1 MPKGSEARK
10 LEPAEKRSKPP
21 RIHAA
26 EVVDVSTLK
35 PHPKNYRSHPEEQ
48 LLHLG
53 ESMRQHGVYKNIV
66 VTRDGT
72 ILAGHGIFQAAQKV
86 GLSRMSVVRLNID
99 PKSPQALKIVAA
111 DNELPRFSENDDRQL
126 TELLQQIMKEDPAG
140 LVGTG
145 YTEQS
150 LAALLMTTRPASEI
164 AGMDETAEWVGMPEY
179 DPGEAQYKLII
190 SFKSE
195 ADRAKFTKGA
205 KLLGVTYKGATWS
218 ARWPP
223 DVREDVAGVR
233 FASKK

>member
-1 MPKGSEARK
+1 MPKRAEARK
-10 LEPAEKRSKPP
+10 EPAPEEKRPKP
-21 RIHAA
+21 RLHVA
-26 EVVDVSTLK
+26 EVVDARQLK
-35 PHPKNYRSHPEEQ
+35 PHPRNYRSHPEDQ
-48 LLHLG
+48 LAHLA
-53 ESMRQHGVYKNIV
+53 ESVRQHGVYKNIV
-66 VTRDGT
+66 VARDGT
-72 ILAGHGIFQAAQKV
+72 ILAGHGIFQASQRA
-86 GLSRMSVVRLNID
+86 GLSRIPVVRLNLD
-99 PKSPQALKIVAA
+99 PMSPQALKIVAA

-126 TELLQQIMKEDPAG
+126 TELLQQIMKEDPSG

-150 LAALLMTTRPASEI
+150 LAALLMVTRPASEI
-164 AGMDETAEWVGMPEY
+164 ANADEAAEWIGMPEY
-179 DPGEAQYKLII
+179 DPGESQFKLII

-195 ADRAKFTKGA
+195 SDRAKFAKAT